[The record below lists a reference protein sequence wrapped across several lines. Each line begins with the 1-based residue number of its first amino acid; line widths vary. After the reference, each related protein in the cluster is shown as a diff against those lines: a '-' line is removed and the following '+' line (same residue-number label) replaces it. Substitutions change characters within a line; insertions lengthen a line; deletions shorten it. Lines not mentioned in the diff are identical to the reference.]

1 MLGKT
6 LSREEGSPVGTPGP
20 EVTRM
25 LGTDLRARHAVR
37 DGVSQTVLRS
47 ERRVVF
53 SRETRPAGSGVDG
66 SVTSP
71 ISYVGA

>member
-1 MLGKT
+1 
-6 LSREEGSPVGTPGP
+6 
-20 EVTRM
+20 M

-47 ERRVVF
+47 ERRVVY

-71 ISYVGA
+71 ISYVDASVARAYKAVAERRSH